1 MHLMLNFEIK
11 SKKEKKY
18 EREEGRF
25 GKGLK
30 REICEEIA
38 GAKKYRMRDEKFLK
52 LLRWKKSIISLRKFL
67 HPLPLLRHREKSS
80 RLPSLPCGSLFL
92 SCDYIRLDHPPDKWE
107 AIFQIRWY
115 K

>member
-38 GAKKYRMRDEKFLK
+38 GAKKYRMRDEKFL
-52 LLRWKKSIISLRKFL
+52 SF
-67 HPLPLLRHREKSS
+67 
-80 RLPSLPCGSLFL
+80 
-92 SCDYIRLDHPPDKWE
+92 
-107 AIFQIRWY
+107 
-115 K
+115 

>member
-11 SKKEKKY
+11 SKKKH

-80 RLPSLPCGSLFL
+80 RLPSLACGSLFL
-92 SCDYIRLDHPPDKWE
+92 SCDYIRLDRPPDKWE
-107 AIFQIRWY
+107 AIFQIKWY